1 MRKKQELKRPI
12 MKQVKESRGFRTQTR
27 AVTVKTKSTRCGNR
41 SENPQSWLFSL
52 PRQTYISSVCA
63 LIKEISSIN
72 FVIGTAIVFHNILYS
87 LPQ

>member
-12 MKQVKESRGFRTQTR
+12 MKQVKQSRGFRTQTR
-27 AVTVKTKSTRCGNR
+27 AVTVKTKSTCCGNR
-41 SENPQSWLFSL
+41 SENPQSWLFYL

-72 FVIGTAIVFHNILYS
+72 FVIGTAIVFHDILYS